1 MGYAGPGR
9 LGGGLEWGGRLDPS
23 APGQTATPQHPL
35 LLCLPRA
42 CCVTPGQATL
52 SELPRTHSQPLPLSA
67 GHVVNT
73 NCSAA
78 HSRQALC
85 CKMAVEYD
93 RFIESGRK

>member
-1 MGYAGPGR
+1 MGWLSRHCLDPGR
-9 LGGGLEWGGRLDPS
+9 
-23 APGQTATPQHPL
+23 PGTDYHPPHPFP
-35 LLCLPRA
+35 LCLPRA
-42 CCVTPGQATL
+42 CCVTPGQAAL
-52 SELPRTHSQPLPLSA
+52 SDRPWTHSQPLPLSA

-78 HSRQALC
+78 HSRQALS

>member
-1 MGYAGPGR
+1 MGWPLQA
-9 LGGGLEWGGRLDPS
+9 LLEPR
-23 APGQTATPQHPL
+23 APRDRMPPPPHPF
-35 LLCLPRA
+35 LLCFSRA
-42 CCVTPGQATL
+42 CCVTPGQAAL
-52 SELPRTHSQPLPLSA
+52 SEPPRTRSQPLPLST

-78 HSRQALC
+78 HSRQALS